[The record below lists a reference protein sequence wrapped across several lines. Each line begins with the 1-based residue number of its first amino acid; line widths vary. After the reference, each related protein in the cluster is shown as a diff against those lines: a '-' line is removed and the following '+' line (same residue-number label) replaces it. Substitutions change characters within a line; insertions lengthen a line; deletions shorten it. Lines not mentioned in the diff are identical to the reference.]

1 MLIYILFS
9 LLKYNILFG
18 AHKRTLAYLLRRR
31 YILKIAFLNLTS
43 QAVQRPA
50 DKKNKHEN
58 FQSEG
63 RPKGAYR
70 CTELEIPPAA
80 IGNGIH
86 DTLQRN
92 NRQQLKK

>member
-18 AHKRTLAYLLRRR
+18 AHKQTLAYLLRRR

-50 DKKNKHEN
+50 DKKKISTKI
-58 FQSEG
+58 FS
-63 RPKGAYR
+63 
-70 CTELEIPPAA
+70 
-80 IGNGIH
+80 
-86 DTLQRN
+86 
-92 NRQQLKK
+92 LKVGQKVPTDALN